1 MSHDPVIHALLRQA
15 ADFIADER
23 ENIFCA
29 HSVNGELLIQDE
41 ADQRAANII
50 AEYDAWLVAAKAI
63 LAPGKSSEIGAE
75 PRNHADVE
83 RYDGID

>member
-1 MSHDPVIHALLRQA
+1 MSSDPIIRGLLRQA

-29 HSVNGELLIQDE
+29 HSVNGELMIEDE

-63 LAPGKSSEIGAE
+63 LTPSNPK
-75 PRNHADVE
+75 DV
-83 RYDGID
+83 DHG

>member
-1 MSHDPVIHALLRQA
+1 MSNDPVTRNLLRQA

-41 ADQRAANII
+41 ADQRAAHII

-63 LAPGKSSEIGAE
+63 LFPIKPKGCEHG
-75 PRNHADVE
+75 
-83 RYDGID
+83 